1 MFLLSTTMNS
11 IPSLIKVMGNLVT
24 VLSSQDSLETVRVLD
39 LRIIVL
45 VLVLDTGLIPDCVT
59 VVLVVI

>member
-1 MFLLSTTMNS
+1 MNS

-59 VVLVVI
+59 VALVVI

>member
-1 MFLLSTTMNS
+1 MNS